1 MEVEMCPSC
10 QSNALSIRRQQVDEN
25 RCTQCIECD
34 QCAFHSEELW
44 ITVNFHSI
52 LHNQNGLEEILGS
65 NMAVP
70 ISS

>member
-10 QSNALSIRRQQVDEN
+10 QSNALSLRRQQVDEN
-25 RCTQCIECD
+25 RSIQRIECD

-44 ITVNFHSI
+44 IAVNFHFI
-52 LHNQNGLEEILGS
+52 LHSQNILEENLGS